1 VVEAVLAPFESVEVR
16 EVRERDVEAE
26 QDGEG
31 DDGGADPENTQV
43 DVVQDRAQEEPTKVR
58 NSFNPLSIQIMSSKT
73 IDVKVV
79 RKKRTLLGSTNK

>member
-1 VVEAVLAPFESVEVR
+1 VVEAVLAPFESVVVR

-43 DVVQDRAQEEPTKVR
+43 DVVQDRAQEEPTKVIIV
-58 NSFNPLSIQIMSSKT
+58 SSIILPDYAPKT
-73 IDVKVV
+73 TDVKVV
-79 RKKRTLLGSTNK
+79 RKTRTLLGSTNK

>member
-1 VVEAVLAPFESVEVR
+1 MVEAVLAPFESVEVR

-58 NSFNPLSIQIMSSKT
+58 IVSIHYSSRLCTQNYRCENGKKNKNTFRFNK
-73 IDVKVV
+73 
-79 RKKRTLLGSTNK
+79 